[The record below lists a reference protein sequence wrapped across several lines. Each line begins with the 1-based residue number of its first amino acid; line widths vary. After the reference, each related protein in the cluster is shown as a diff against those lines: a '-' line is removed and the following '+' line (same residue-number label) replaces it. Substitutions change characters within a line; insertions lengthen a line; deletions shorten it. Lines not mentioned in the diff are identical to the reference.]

1 MYIHPYPR
9 LRRRRWKLVSGWKAW
24 RWSREGDSTVS
35 VPALVLVL
43 PYSSAKCNEG
53 ALFDKDPSICA
64 KGRSVFLFV
73 SHKGGSFWAH
83 SICNTGPATEPGSA
97 HGSQKKKKSL
107 WTLADC
113 EWRAADPG
121 LKPLR
126 LSRAPHTTPTHA
138 TVRLL
143 VFGLY
148 AATQLATHLR
158 PKNLFESR
166 VFESRVCF
174 FLFSAPPHPL
184 T

>member
-1 MYIHPYPR
+1 MG
-9 LRRRRWKLVSGWKAW
+9 GWKAW

-83 SICNTGPATEPGSA
+83 SICNTGPVTEPGSA
-97 HGSQKKKKSL
+97 HGSQKKNSL

-113 EWRAADPG
+113 EWRAAAPG

-126 LSRAPHTTPTHA
+126 LPRATHTTPTHA

-148 AATQLATHLR
+148 AATQLATQLL
-158 PKNLFESR
+158 PKNLF
-166 VFESRVCF
+166 VFSF
-174 FLFSAPPHPL
+174 FQLPPIPSPKHSIYIQRTGCLSILMFLTPL
-184 T
+184 AEVTP